1 MIVMLNLRKFNLA
14 IKLAILKIL
23 FKKEE
28 QTMAEVYAT
37 LIIKGLRTFNQVPA
51 IIQPK
56 VKEVLVALDL
66 GELAE

>member
-1 MIVMLNLRKFNLA
+1 MLNLREFSLA
-14 IKLAILKIL
+14 INLAILKIL

-37 LIIKGLRTFNQVPA
+37 LIIKGLRTFKQVPV